1 MLMALLMWR
10 SRRKVVW
17 CWAAAACG
25 SGASDSESLVCLVG
39 LGKKCLVGLRFPA
52 EERKRRRI
60 FEMCSLCCNSL
71 RCVGVGLEGDVLSF
85 TRKENKCADQQS
97 NLDVGVGLAAC
108 CEKNSWQDASC
119 VLVNVGAAFG
129 ANGTNDCGISAK
141 RSLLPHMV
149 LVSGLRGG
157 GFGLEERAL
166 KKVSAVRSLVG
177 RRLFCWNTR
186 KKLKIAYSSFRNYIE
201 GTI

>member
-1 MLMALLMWR
+1 MALLMWR

-108 CEKNSWQDASC
+108 CEINS
-119 VLVNVGAAFG
+119 
-129 ANGTNDCGISAK
+129 
-141 RSLLPHMV
+141 
-149 LVSGLRGG
+149 
-157 GFGLEERAL
+157 
-166 KKVSAVRSLVG
+166 
-177 RRLFCWNTR
+177 
-186 KKLKIAYSSFRNYIE
+186 
-201 GTI
+201 